1 MQAEIKGTPT
11 MLQTLV
17 LAAALNFGPAQSGL
31 SLTNARVTFGG
42 QFGPNRPDR
51 RYLPGD
57 LFFMVF
63 DIDGL
68 RADPQGRVE
77 YAIGMIVKDAAG
89 KVVLDTSN
97 AEPTASLIPLG
108 ASKLPARAYLVI
120 GPEMKGRYTCT
131 IIVTDRKTNESKNVE
146 QDFEVLPPDFGIV
159 GFHMAYDIE
168 GNIQAPQAPFQGV
181 PGQILVMHFE
191 TFGFTRDQTTKQPNI
206 QVEVRIFDEAGRP
219 TTEQPQ
225 PFAVKQGVKEDYPW
239 VGWHLPLPLTRV
251 GTFTVEVKATDVLS
265 SKVYKMAF
273 KVKVTMPDVK
283 G

>member
-1 MQAEIKGTPT
+1 

-17 LAAALNFGPAQSGL
+17 LAAALNFGPAQGGL
-31 SLTNARVTFGG
+31 ALTNARVTFGG

-63 DIDGL
+63 DIEGL
-68 RADPQGRVE
+68 RADPQGKVE
-77 YAIGMIVKDAAG
+77 YAIGMVVKDTAG
-89 KVVLDTSN
+89 KVVLDNTN

-108 ASKLPARAYLVI
+108 ASKLPARAYLII

-131 IIVTDRKTNESKNVE
+131 TIVTDRKTNESKKVE
-146 QDFEVLPPDFGIV
+146 QEFEVLPADFAIV
-159 GFHMAYDIE
+159 AFRMAYDMD

-191 TFGFTRDQTTKQPNI
+191 TFGFARDQATKQPNI
-206 QVEVRIFDEAGRP
+206 QVEVRISDEAGRP
-219 TTEQPQ
+219 TTDQPQ
-225 PFAVKQGVKEDYPW
+225 LFVVKQGAKEEVPW
-239 VGWHLPLPLTRV
+239 IDWHLPLPLTRV

-265 SKVYKMAF
+265 SKIYKMAF
-273 KVKVTMPDVK
+273 KIKVTLPDLK